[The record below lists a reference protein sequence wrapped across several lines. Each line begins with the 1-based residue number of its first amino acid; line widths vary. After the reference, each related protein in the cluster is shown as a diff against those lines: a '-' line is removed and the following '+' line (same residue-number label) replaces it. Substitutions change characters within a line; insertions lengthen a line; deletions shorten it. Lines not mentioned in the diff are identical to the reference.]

1 MFKISTMTENITLYF
16 QYNSHTVGA
25 LQNKTEFK
33 SRKYD
38 YNTHLMT

>member
-1 MFKISTMTENITLYF
+1 MFKMSKMTENIRLNF

-33 SRKYD
+33 PRKYD
-38 YNTHLMT
+38 YNTHLMA

>member
-1 MFKISTMTENITLYF
+1 MFKMSTMTENITLYF

-33 SRKYD
+33 SRKCD
-38 YNTHLMT
+38 YNTHLMA